1 MRFWSWLRGEPRRE
15 YYYKKRL
22 QEIKDHIGYD
32 TPKDPVK
39 KWISEFNDEETL
51 GFAIIQRQRR
61 LENEKKTAE
70 EQQQREERRQ
80 FRRRRCEQCRYQEEM
95 CSACHEATQ
104 AADVP
109 PPYSSRSPEDFKQ
122 DLAKLRE
129 EFVKNRIRLE
139 AIKQKLTDSRSWW
152 VTYAM
157 APRWHR
163 DDTGRTFKWIEGRR
177 KCADLG
183 GCCGR
188 TCGCC
193 EKVLIEYQRPKFW
206 RKTHSKTVPS
216 SNINNSLNG
225 RQTIVIVMAE
235 AVDANATLSF
245 WQKLD
250 PSHARWLFLAVF
262 VIVICNVLF
271 GAVRLYLELL
281 IKRHH
286 IEKLRAMPPSRR
298 RDVEMGKNEEEEDSG
313 GEGGQRRERRG
324 RWKRGESSPM
334 KLSTVYGI
342 NLTSIYLF
350 ISPRRLQSDGFYRR
364 PGGVG
369 DYLDKC
375 HNLRNH
381 GSEAQDDD
389 LERRVKVYTGGK
401 GDKRR

>member
-15 YYYKKRL
+15 CYYKKRL

-206 RKTHSKTVPS
+206 RKTHSKVHFRVHGHCTVECACC
-216 SNINNSLNG
+216 I
-225 RQTIVIVMAE
+225 Q
-235 AVDANATLSF
+235 F
-245 WQKLD
+245 W
-250 PSHARWLFLAVF
+250 
-262 VIVICNVLF
+262 
-271 GAVRLYLELL
+271 
-281 IKRHH
+281 
-286 IEKLRAMPPSRR
+286 
-298 RDVEMGKNEEEEDSG
+298 
-313 GEGGQRRERRG
+313 
-324 RWKRGESSPM
+324 
-334 KLSTVYGI
+334 
-342 NLTSIYLF
+342 
-350 ISPRRLQSDGFYRR
+350 GFYT
-364 PGGVG
+364 PHPALPAM
-369 DYLDKC
+369 Y
-375 HNLRNH
+375 
-381 GSEAQDDD
+381 
-389 LERRVKVYTGGK
+389 
-401 GDKRR
+401 

>member
-298 RDVEMGKNEEEEDSG
+298 RDVEMGHRFIFSSRLDG
-313 GEGGQRRERRG
+313 
-324 RWKRGESSPM
+324 SSPM
-334 KLSTVYGI
+334 GFIGVQGVLETIWINAIEPFSII
-342 NLTSIYLF
+342 NLILTSPCD
-350 ISPRRLQSDGFYRR
+350 S
-364 PGGVG
+364 
-369 DYLDKC
+369 
-375 HNLRNH
+375 NLRNH